1 MKQKFVPKPYD
12 EAEKDILKIYRK
24 FFENREN
31 KIHKMGEQKN
41 ENGKF
46 YN

>member
-1 MKQKFVPKPYD
+1 MKQKFIPKPYE

-31 KIHKMGEQKN
+31 KIRKMREK
-41 ENGKF
+41 K
-46 YN
+46 